1 MVLDWLDQALKQHDP
16 RYVLLDHVSSQPAV
30 VCPVAEM
37 VALCRRRGVSEVA
50 VDGAHAL
57 GQVAINVDEIGA
69 DYSFS
74 NLHKWAF
81 AAPTATVCVEINQ
94 CVGCTRH
101 IG

>member
-1 MVLDWLDQALKQHDP
+1 MLDWLDQALKQHDP

-37 VALCRRRGVSEVA
+37 VALCRRRGVAEVA

-69 DYSFS
+69 
-74 NLHKWAF
+74 
-81 AAPTATVCVEINQ
+81 
-94 CVGCTRH
+94 G
-101 IG
+101 